1 MGLIILAGSLVLML
15 LTVPGPEIR
24 RFAPFGIVSGLG
36 TGLMLILVMQ
46 NWLGLWF
53 YHKVDLFYLGR
64 VPLLLSAAWAPTEVF
79 FAYFLSR
86 YQHFWPRLVL
96 ILFIPGLATGIH
108 IIQIWDRMLVYRHW
122 TLPATFILSLAI
134 HVGLAYY
141 LHKVHQIPLLE

>member
-1 MGLIILAGSLVLML
+1 VVLSQSGSFL
-15 LTVPGPEIR
+15 PRQGPVTAIGR
-24 RFAPFGIVSGLG
+24 LG
-36 TGLMLILVMQ
+36 
-46 NWLGLWF
+46 
-53 YHKVDLFYLGR
+53 
-64 VPLLLSAAWAPTEVF
+64 AEVF